1 MHGTH
6 DTVNRI
12 LDHKDIKAISFVGSD
27 AAGRYIYE
35 RGSASGK
42 RVQVSIPVS
51 IMWQSTFICD
61 RLFQVSCTHSRT
73 FLRQNSIPSFV
84 QAAAAQEMKSRG
96 MAGSRKCGDVQA
108 NMGAKN
114 HAVVLPDANPEST
127 VAALTGAAFGAAGQ
141 R

>member
-51 IMWQSTFICD
+51 LMWQSTFICD
-61 RLFQVSCTHSRT
+61 RLFQVSCAHSRT
-73 FLRQNSIPSFV
+73 LSFDRIAF
-84 QAAAAQEMKSRG
+84 QALCKQ
-96 MAGSRKCGDVQA
+96 Q
-108 NMGAKN
+108 
-114 HAVVLPDANPEST
+114 
-127 VAALTGAAFGAAGQ
+127 Q
-141 R
+141 RRR